1 MGYPELAELLR
12 RRGVA
17 ELSLGRVQM
26 AELFRLMVFN
36 ILIDNTDDHEKN
48 HVVPMAA
55 CGGVRAV
62 VRL

>member
-1 MGYPELAELLR
+1 M
-12 RRGVA
+12 A